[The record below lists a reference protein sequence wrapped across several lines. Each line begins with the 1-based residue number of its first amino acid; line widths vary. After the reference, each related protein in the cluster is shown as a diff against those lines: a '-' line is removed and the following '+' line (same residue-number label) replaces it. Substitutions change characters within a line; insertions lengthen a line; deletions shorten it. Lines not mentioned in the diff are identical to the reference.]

1 MVAAYL
7 RVSTDKQT
15 VLNQEGEIR
24 RFCVGKDVVV
34 TDWIMETVSGT
45 KSEDDRQLG
54 RLLHK
59 LRKGDTLIVTEV
71 SRLSRKMIN
80 ILNIIYK
87 CIEEGVTVLSI
98 KEGYTFDDSINS
110 QVLAFS
116 FGLSA
121 EIERK
126 LISQRTREALA
137 QRKAAGVILGRPRGS
152 FYLKGKEAEIEALRK
167 SGKSY
172 RMIGNKFNVS
182 RETVRRYCLNL
193 DDQ

>member
-15 VLNQEGEIR
+15 VLNQEGEVQ
-24 RFCVGKDVVV
+24 RFCKSRDIVV

-54 RLLHK
+54 RLLRK

-87 CIEEGVTVLSI
+87 CIEDGITVLSI

-152 FYLKGKEAEIEALRK
+152 FYLKGKKKEIDALRK

-172 RMIGNKFNVS
+172 RIIGNKYNVS
-182 RETVRRYCLNL
+182 RETVRRYYLRRY
-193 DDQ
+193 D

>member
-24 RFCVGKDVVV
+24 RFCKNKEIVV

-45 KSEDDRQLG
+45 KSEEDRQLG
-54 RLLHK
+54 RLLNK
-59 LRKGDTLIVTEV
+59 LQKGDTLIVTEV

-87 CIEEGVTVLSI
+87 CIEGGVTVLSI

-137 QRKAAGVILGRPRGS
+137 QRRAAGVILGRPKGS
-152 FYLKGKEAEIEALRK
+152 FYLKGKKAEIEALRR

-182 RETVRRYCLNL
+182 RETVRRYCLNPN
-193 DDQ
+193 D

>member
-24 RFCVGKDVVV
+24 RFCKNREIAV

-45 KSEDDRQLG
+45 KSEEDRQLG

-59 LRKGDTLIVTEV
+59 LQKGDTLIVTEV

-87 CIEEGVTVLSI
+87 CIEGGVTVLSI

-137 QRKAAGVILGRPRGS
+137 QRRAAGVILGRPKGS
-152 FYLKGKEAEIEALRK
+152 FYLKGKKAEIEALRR

-182 RETVRRYCLNL
+182 RETVRRYCLNPN
-193 DDQ
+193 D